1 MQWRY
6 SVKTPSCFVLVYSC
20 DISAENRFDHLAMT
34 NILLGTSKL
43 EGSLMKEPIDSER
56 GKELNRRRSPHL
68 DAAELKTCEDDSNGP
83 MIDSSLIVENP
94 TLRTC
99 GKVNLIT

>member
-1 MQWRY
+1 
-6 SVKTPSCFVLVYSC
+6 
-20 DISAENRFDHLAMT
+20 
-34 NILLGTSKL
+34 
-43 EGSLMKEPIDSER
+43 
-56 GKELNRRRSPHL
+56 
-68 DAAELKTCEDDSNGP
+68 LKTCEDDSNGP